1 MMMMINDDDG
11 DDSWG
16 LTSLSAI
23 IQLSQDSRHSL
34 ETSMGL
40 EQ

>member
-1 MMMMINDDDG
+1 MIMMINDDG
-11 DDSWG
+11 DDSWD

-23 IQLSQDSRHSL
+23 IQLSQDSHHSL